1 MYDVR
6 FQHPIENYPIQVPT
20 LIDFNG
26 SENLFG
32 SQHHTKTPGK
42 KSFQVSI

>member
-26 SENLFG
+26 SENLLREP
-32 SQHHTKTPGK
+32 TPYQNPG
-42 KSFQVSI
+42 